1 MQNYAESAIQ
11 AVIQGETA
19 FCKFLAAN
27 DTGKTGAH
35 QYGIYIAKSAFSVL
49 FDTPGVIGENK
60 DRWER
65 ITWNDDFETDNRFVF
80 YGSFGRKTKSE
91 YRITNFGD
99 GFPFF
104 GVEYTGALF
113 ILVRGYE
120 GCYKGYVLNSEDE
133 IDQFL
138 NAFGMTPAETNRLI
152 SGHTVRPEAHE
163 TVEID
168 QYIASLEEAFP
179 SSEELSA
186 AARRIQD
193 AVFDHK
199 ELIISNPDQKLLEW
213 TDLEFRLFKALEY
226 SRYSDLISRPF
237 DTVDEFVATA
247 NQVLNR
253 RKSRAGKSLEHHLAA
268 IFAGNSLQFQEQA
281 ITEGRK
287 KPDFLFPS
295 QEAYHNRDYPVE
307 QLISLAAKT
316 TCKDRWRQ
324 VINEADRL
332 RGRPKYLCTLQQGI
346 STAQLD
352 EMQKEQVILVVPRP
366 FIAKY
371 PKERQDRI
379 WTLEQ
384 FVRFARE
391 VEGL

>member
-120 GCYKGYVLNSEDE
+120 GCYKGYVLNSEC
-133 IDQFL
+133 
-138 NAFGMTPAETNRLI
+138 
-152 SGHTVRPEAHE
+152 
-163 TVEID
+163 
-168 QYIASLEEAFP
+168 
-179 SSEELSA
+179 
-186 AARRIQD
+186 RRFCWGWSC
-193 AVFDHK
+193 A
-199 ELIISNPDQKLLEW
+199 
-213 TDLEFRLFKALEY
+213 
-226 SRYSDLISRPF
+226 
-237 DTVDEFVATA
+237 DTT
-247 NQVLNR
+247 R
-253 RKSRAGKSLEHHLAA
+253 RS
-268 IFAGNSLQFQEQA
+268 
-281 ITEGRK
+281 
-287 KPDFLFPS
+287 
-295 QEAYHNRDYPVE
+295 
-307 QLISLAAKT
+307 
-316 TCKDRWRQ
+316 
-324 VINEADRL
+324 
-332 RGRPKYLCTLQQGI
+332 
-346 STAQLD
+346 
-352 EMQKEQVILVVPRP
+352 
-366 FIAKY
+366 
-371 PKERQDRI
+371 
-379 WTLEQ
+379 
-384 FVRFARE
+384 
-391 VEGL
+391 